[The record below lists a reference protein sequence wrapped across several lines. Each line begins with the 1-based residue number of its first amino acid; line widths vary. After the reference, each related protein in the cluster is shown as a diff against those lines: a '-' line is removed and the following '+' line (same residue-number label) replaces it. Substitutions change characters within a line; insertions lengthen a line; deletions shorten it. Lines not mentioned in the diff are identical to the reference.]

1 MNLDS
6 DGVSILDVP
15 AIEAHNLTKVYRD
28 NIRAVDGISFSVK
41 PGEIFGLL
49 GPNGAGKTTTIKMI
63 ITLTKA
69 TSGTLHAFGI
79 DVFKSPETARGMLGY
94 VPQSISVDTDLTA
107 YENLL
112 IFSKLS
118 YVSKKERNTRINDA
132 LEYMDLSSRAND
144 LVKRYSGGMMRRLEI
159 AQALVN
165 RPKILL
171 LDEPSIGLDP
181 SSKKQVWENIKQLNH
196 EFGVTILIT
205 THDMS
210 EADELCDRIAIMS
223 EGKIAVLGTPV
234 DLKRNVG
241 GDIVTVNLFSTSP
254 AISLPK
260 EIGHIIHNNEK
271 SIQILT
277 TNGEEAIPLI
287 ADFFRSHEIRIESI
301 SINKANLDDVF
312 MKYAKR
318 RLGDEMYK
326 ATRNMRRD
334 FVRHAR

>member
-1 MNLDS
+1 
-6 DGVSILDVP
+6 
-15 AIEAHNLTKVYRD
+15 
-28 NIRAVDGISFSVK
+28 VDGISFSVK
-41 PGEIFGLL
+41 QGEIFGLL

-69 TSGTLHAFGI
+69 TSGTLHVFGI
-79 DVFKSPETARGMLGY
+79 DVFKSPETVREMLGY

-118 YVSKKERNTRINDA
+118 YVNKMERSERIKDA
-132 LEYMDLSSRAND
+132 LEYMDLASRAHD
-144 LVKRYSGGMMRRLEI
+144 IVKRYSGGMMRRLEI

-181 SSKKQVWENIKQLNH
+181 SSKKQVWENIRQLNQ

-205 THDMS
+205 THDMN
-210 EADELCDRIAIMS
+210 EADDLCNRIAIMS
-223 EGKIAVLGTPV
+223 EGKIAILGTPEE
-234 DLKRNVG
+234 LKRNVG
-241 GDIVTVNLFSTSP
+241 GDIVTVNLASIPSM
-254 AISLPK
+254 ISLPK
-260 EIGHIIHNNEK
+260 EIGRIINRNEK

-277 TNGEEAIPLI
+277 TNGEEAIPLV
-287 ADFFRSHEIRIESI
+287 ADFFRGHEIRVESI

-318 RLGDEMYK
+318 RLEDDLYK
-326 ATRNMRRD
+326 ANRRARRD

>member
-6 DGVSILDVP
+6 NDVTIPNVP
-15 AIEAHNLTKVYRD
+15 AIEAHDLTKIYRD
-28 NIRAVDGISFSVK
+28 NIRAVDGMSFSVK
-41 PGEIFGLL
+41 QGEIFGLL

-79 DVFKSPETARGMLGY
+79 DVFKSPEIVREMLGY

-118 YVSKKERNTRINDA
+118 YVNKKERNARINDA

-181 SSKKQVWENIKQLNH
+181 SSKKQVWKNIKQLNQ

-223 EGKIAVLGTPV
+223 EGKIAILGTPV

-241 GDIVTVNLFSTSP
+241 GDIVTVNLSSP
-254 AISLPK
+254 SPVTSLPK
-260 EIGHIIHNNEK
+260 EIGSIIDNNEK

-287 ADFFRSHEIRIESI
+287 AAFFSSHEIRVESI

-326 ATRNMRRD
+326 STRNIRRD